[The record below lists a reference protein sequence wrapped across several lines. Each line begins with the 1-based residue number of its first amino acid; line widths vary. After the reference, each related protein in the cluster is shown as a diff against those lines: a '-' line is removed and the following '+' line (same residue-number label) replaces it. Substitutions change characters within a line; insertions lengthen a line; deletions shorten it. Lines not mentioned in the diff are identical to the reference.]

1 MGGRVPKSSVKT
13 IVLFILMTNYTL
25 NCKWLKISS
34 KSTKYLENSFI
45 FMVLES
51 NIQFPLKFFRGYSML
66 KDKIIMIL
74 GQSEAFVVCRYFP
87 LFFKANAPDHKAICE
102 LLTHFNVSD
111 LIELHNITLAVCLQI
126 CSVQSIST
134 QLEIFVSNTSFC

>member
-1 MGGRVPKSSVKT
+1 
-13 IVLFILMTNYTL
+13 
-25 NCKWLKISS
+25 
-34 KSTKYLENSFI
+34 
-45 FMVLES
+45 
-51 NIQFPLKFFRGYSML
+51 ML

-134 QLEIFVSNTSFC
+134 QSREFCFEIHRFAKFWAKLLFFEEDY